1 MMIFRTQKVTRYI
14 CFVILPLS
22 SFLSQF
28 VRVAGTINQVYFVQE
43 DTFDRCANTCI
54 APPVDGYNHTEA
66 ANLRC
71 CKGPMV
77 ENFPEEACLTLGINT
92 TANNTGKYYNLQM
105 KLPPRKFNS
114 RMNFVDISSV
124 IIF

>member
-1 MMIFRTQKVTRYI
+1 MVSSAKMTTLRNRKNLEILFRTQKVTRYI

-66 ANLRC
+66 ANLKC

-77 ENFPEEACLTLGINT
+77 ADFPEETCFKLGIDI
-92 TANNTGKYYNLQM
+92 TANNTGKY
-105 KLPPRKFNS
+105 
-114 RMNFVDISSV
+114 
-124 IIF
+124 